1 MTQRTSEETF
11 REEGHYPLGQKS
23 REMVWNEPR
32 EVPTVSGYGKI
43 TGALKRV
50 ISVEECSGSQA
61 ADD

>member
-11 REEGHYPLGQKS
+11 QEEGHYPLGQKS

-43 TGALKRV
+43 TGGF
-50 ISVEECSGSQA
+50 EESHFSGGVQWVLGCR
-61 ADD
+61 